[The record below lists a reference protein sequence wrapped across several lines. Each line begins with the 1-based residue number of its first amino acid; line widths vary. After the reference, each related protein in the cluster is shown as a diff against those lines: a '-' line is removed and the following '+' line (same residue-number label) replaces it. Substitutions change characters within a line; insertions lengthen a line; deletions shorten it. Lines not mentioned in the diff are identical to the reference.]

1 MTTKKRPQPQTPG
14 KRPSPSSRTPRSF
27 GEQWRSKGDAFTR
40 SVTLG
45 RWGPKPP
52 KAGPKS

>member
-1 MTTKKRPQPQTPG
+1 MMSKKRSTSESSR
-14 KRPSPSSRTPRSF
+14 KRPGGRTPPSF

-40 SVTLG
+40 SVTQG
-45 RWGPKPP
+45 RWGPKHP

>member
-1 MTTKKRPQPQTPG
+1 MTTKKRPQSHTPE
-14 KRPSPSSRTPRSF
+14 KRPSSRTPRNF

-45 RWGPKPP
+45 RWGPNLP